1 MLQENR
7 CTNACFKLRCFLP
20 YFLHKSYTTE
30 GKSLA
35 VASCS
40 SEDGAKVT
48 NHVNMSMVMRCH
60 ASKYMIKN
68 ENQFENIVLYCAILE
83 TMGSIVILMLRLVS
97 QRGRSIEN
105 LKIAIDTPNLR
116 ALIKVVLIVKAKPCF
131 IYLLTGLSLKE
142 KIVTTAGAYF
152 TFRV

>member
-20 YFLHKSYTTE
+20 YFLHKSSTTE
-30 GKSLA
+30 PRCC
-35 VASCS
+35 CS